1 MENRAENFEQCVAR
15 LTGERVVDGLFPE
28 KLWQLNNCQLAEL
41 VEKYEFYTVGCAF
54 VCTER
59 FYNNPREA
67 ALELFNRLSEEK
79 AFILAVPYLLNCLA
93 IAERTWAKKYM
104 QSDEFLCCR
113 QVDHAGKV
121 SMGNH

>member
-1 MENRAENFEQCVAR
+1 MEKRTESLEQCVER
-15 LTGERVVDGLFPE
+15 LTGEGMSKGWFPD
-28 KLWQLNNCQLAEL
+28 KLWQLDNCHLSGL
-41 VEKYEFYTVGCAF
+41 VEKYPFYEVGCAF
-54 VCTER
+54 VTTKHFCS
-59 FYNNPREA
+59 NPREA